1 MTMSNFQILQTC
13 FALIFMMITSP
24 FTSTMA
30 AITLPPD
37 LQDKIHTDPD
47 AIKAAST
54 DYGHIVT
61 QTPAAVLY
69 PSSSE
74 DLKTLIGFS
83 FNSSAPYTVA
93 AKGRG
98 HSVRGQ
104 AMAMNG
110 VVVDMLSLSKNGSG
124 IVIGGDKGSGFYAD
138 VGGEQLWIDV
148 LNATL
153 HKGLTPVSWT
163 DYLYITVGGT
173 LSNAGISGQTHLK
186 GPQINNVYEL
196 DVVTGKGELVT
207 CSKQQ
212 NSELFYAVLGG
223 LGQFGIITRARIVLE
238 PAKTRVKWFRM
249 LYTDFNSFSEDQEKL
264 ISINESDPGK
274 LSNFLEGQL
283 LMDPNFVDDF
293 YPPEDHPKIASLIKQ
308 FGIIYVLETGSYYNV
323 GTKHSV
329 DKKLHTLF
337 KNLSF
342 LPNIYS
348 KDVTYLEFLNRVH
361 GEELAL
367 RQKGLWDVPHPW
379 LNLFIPKSGI
389 KGFNNGVFR
398 NILLKQNFTTSIVL
412 VYPMYRNKWDDN
424 MSAVIPNEEIFYTA
438 GFLDASVN
446 NWEAFD
452 NKNKEILEFCDKA
465 GIKVKQYLGHHDT
478 KEEWINHFGSKWKT
492 FQDRKNQFDPKMILS
507 PGQRLFN

>member
-1 MTMSNFQILQTC
+1 MAISNFQILQTY
-13 FALIFMMITSP
+13 FKLIFMMITSP

-104 AMAMNG
+104 AMATNG
-110 VVVDMLSLSKNGSG
+110 VVVDMLSLRKKGPG
-124 IVIGGDKGSGFYAD
+124 IMIGGDKDSGFYAD

-153 HKGLTPVSWT
+153 QKGLTPVSLT
-163 DYLYITVGGT
+163 DYLYVTVGGT
-173 LSNAGISGQTHLK
+173 LSTAGISGQTHVK

-212 NSELFYAVLGG
+212 NSELFNAVLGG

-238 PAKTRVKWFRM
+238 PAKTMVKWSRM
-249 LYTDFNSFSEDQEKL
+249 LYTDFDSFCEDQEKL
-264 ISINESDPGK
+264 ISINESASGK
-274 LSNFLEGQL
+274 ISNYLEGQL

-293 YPPEDHPKIASLIKQ
+293 YPQEDHPRIASLIKQ
-308 FGIIYVLETGSYYNV
+308 FGIIYVLELGSYYDAD
-323 GTKHSV
+323 TKHSV
-329 DKKLHTLF
+329 DTKLHA
-337 KNLSF
+337 SF
-342 LPNIYS
+342 LQNIYS
-348 KDVTYLEFLNRVH
+348 KDVTYFEFLNRVH

-367 RQKGLWDVPHPW
+367 REKGLWDIPHPW
-379 LNLFIPKSGI
+379 LNVFVPKSRI
-389 KGFNNGVFR
+389 KDFNNGVFK
-398 NILLKQNFTTSIVL
+398 NILLKQNFTTSLVL

-424 MSAVIPNEEIFYTA
+424 MSAVIPDEEIFYTA
-438 GFLDASVN
+438 EFLDASAD

-465 GIKVKQYLGHHDT
+465 GIKIKQYLGHHET
-478 KEEWINHFGSKWKT
+478 KEEWANHFGSKWKT
-492 FQDRKNQFDPKMILS
+492 FEDRKNQFDPKMILS
-507 PGQRLFN
+507 PGQRIFN